1 MRTDHLKIKIKT
13 LAAEASIIRHATHKA
28 KARVRWTQA
37 NGEGAAQLQA
47 IKERNSLIDH
57 RRQVVRPEARHSLLA
72 YGFMKGTPYKAMENT
87 CHEGPD
93 WIRVATLVTRFGGG
107 NSNNELQVWQEA

>member
-13 LAAEASIIRHATHKA
+13 LAAEASIIRHATLKA
-28 KARVRWTQA
+28 KKRVRWAKDQM
-37 NGEGAAQLQA
+37 EGAATLQA

-57 RRQVVRPEARHSLLA
+57 RRLVVRPEARHSLLA
-72 YGFMKGTPYKAMENT
+72 YGFMRGTPYKAMERT

-107 NSNNELQVWQEA
+107 NSSNELQVWQEA

>member
-1 MRTDHLKIKIKT
+1 MRTDHLKVKIKT

-28 KARVRWTQA
+28 KKRVRWTQA

-47 IKERNSLIDH
+47 IQERNSLIDH
-57 RRQVVRPEARHSLLA
+57 RRLIVRPEARHSLLA
-72 YGFMKGTPYKAMENT
+72 YGFMKGTPYKAMERT

-93 WIRVATLVTRFGGG
+93 WMEVAKIVTRFGGG
-107 NSNNELQVWQEA
+107 NSSNELQVWQEA